1 MANARQIKAKIK
13 SVKNLQKITR
23 ALEIVSTVK
32 LQKTKKRTEHYREFM
47 EEFLRILRVAHER
60 IGLFDAF
67 EWNDDGRRLI
77 VVVSSERWLAGS
89 LNSKLFKHIFTK
101 YNDFKHKTDIFC
113 IGKKAVEFFA
123 RSWFNIVGA
132 IHLKDEFEE
141 QDAASLFTYLQESLD
156 QKTYAKIKVYFNY
169 FKNTITQ
176 IPLRFKL
183 FPLDNDS
190 FNAFAKDID
199 INLETYQTNLWAHQ
213 EFVYEPNKTILR
225 ASLLKQ
231 LAEYIIY
238 GAILQNKTGEF
249 AARMLAMKN
258 AKDNA
263 AKTADTLTV
272 QFNKARQGAIT
283 QEISEIVSA
292 KIAIE

>member
-47 EEFLRILRVAHER
+47 EEFLRVLHVAHER
-60 IGLFDAF
+60 IGLFDSHD
-67 EWNDDGRRLI
+67 ENNKGKRLVI
-77 VVVSSERWLAGS
+77 VVSSERGLAGS
-89 LNSKLFKHIFTK
+89 LNSKLFKHIFGR
-101 YNDFKHKTDIFC
+101 YNDFKDKTDVFC

-123 RSWFNIVGA
+123 RSGFNVVGA
-132 IHLKDEFEE
+132 LHLQDEFQEK
-141 QDAASLFTYLQESLD
+141 DAAPLFTYLQEAFD
-156 QKTYAKIKVYFNY
+156 EKTYAKIKVYFNY

-183 FPLDNDS
+183 YPLDNDS

-199 INLETYQTNLWAHQ
+199 VNLETYSKALSATQ
-213 EFVYEPNKTILR
+213 EFVYEPNKEALR
-225 ASLLKQ
+225 SSLLKQ

-238 GAILQNKTGEF
+238 
-249 AARMLAMKN
+249 
-258 AKDNA
+258 
-263 AKTADTLTV
+263 
-272 QFNKARQGAIT
+272 
-283 QEISEIVSA
+283 
-292 KIAIE
+292 

>member
-47 EEFLRILRVAHER
+47 EEFLRVMRVAHQR
-60 IGLFDAF
+60 IGLFD
-67 EWNDDGRRLI
+67 EIEDQNGRRLI
-77 VVVSSERWLAGS
+77 VVVSSERGLAWS
-89 LNSKLFKHIFTK
+89 LNSKLFKHIFSK
-101 YNDFKHKTDIFC
+101 YSDWKEKTDIFC
-113 IGKKAVEFFA
+113 IGKKAVEFFS
-123 RSWFNIVGA
+123 RNGFNIVGSL
-132 IHLKDEFEE
+132 HLPDEFEE
-141 QDAASLFTYLQESLD
+141 KDAAPLFTYLQDSLD
-156 QKTYAKIKVYFNY
+156 NKIHAKIKVYFNY

-176 IPLRFKL
+176 VPLRFKL
-183 FPLDNDS
+183 YPLDNES
-190 FNAFAKDID
+190 FNTFAKDID
-199 INLETYQTNLWAHQ
+199 INLETYQDAIPAYQ
-213 EFVYEPNKTILR
+213 DFVYEPTKKQLR
-225 ASLLKQ
+225 NSLLKQ

-263 AKTADTLTV
+263 KKTSDALTIK
-272 QFNKARQGAIT
+272 FNKARQGAIT

>member
-47 EEFLRILRVAHER
+47 EEFLRVLRVAHER
-60 IGLFDAF
+60 IGLFNTD
-67 EWNDDGRRLI
+67 EQNDDGKRLI
-77 VVVSSERWLAGS
+77 VVVSSERGLAGS

-101 YNDFKHKTDIFC
+101 YNDHKDKTDVFC

-123 RSWFNIVGA
+123 RSGFNIVGS

-141 QDAASLFTYLQESLD
+141 KDAASLFTYLQDSFD

-183 FPLDNDS
+183 YPLDNDS
-190 FNAFAKDID
+190 FNTFAKDID
-199 INLETYQTNLWAHQ
+199 INLETYEESLSASQ
-213 EFVYEPNKTILR
+213 EFIYEPTKEILK

-263 AKTADTLTV
+263 AKTADSLTIK
-272 QFNKARQGAIT
+272 FNNARQAAIT

>member
-47 EEFLRILRVAHER
+47 EEFLRVLRVAHER
-60 IGLFDAF
+60 IGLFDAT
-67 EWNDDGRRLI
+67 EKQLKKRRLI
-77 VVVSSERWLAGS
+77 VVVSSERGLAGS
-89 LNSKLFKHIFTK
+89 LNSKLFKHIFSK
-101 YNDFKHKTDIFC
+101 YHAHKDNVDVFC

-123 RSWFNIVGA
+123 RSGFNIVGSL
-132 IHLKDEFEE
+132 HLQDEFQEK
-141 QDAASLFTYLQESLD
+141 DAASLFTYLQHSFD
-156 QKTYAKIKVYFNY
+156 KHTYGKIKVYFNY

-190 FNAFAKDID
+190 FSTFAKDID
-199 INLETYQTNLWAHQ
+199 VNLDTYNAALATSQ
-213 EFVYEPNKTILR
+213 EFVYEPTKEILR
-225 ASLLKQ
+225 DALLKQ

-238 GAILQNKTGEF
+238 GAILQNKT
-249 AARMLAMKN
+249 
-258 AKDNA
+258 
-263 AKTADTLTV
+263 
-272 QFNKARQGAIT
+272 
-283 QEISEIVSA
+283 
-292 KIAIE
+292 

>member
-47 EEFLRILRVAHER
+47 EEFLRVLRVAHDR
-60 IGLFDAF
+60 IGLFQPS
-67 EWNDDGRRLI
+67 ENQDGRRLI
-77 VVVSSERWLAGS
+77 VVVSSERGLAGS
-89 LNSKLFKHIFTK
+89 LNSKLFKHIFSK
-101 YNDFKHKTDIFC
+101 YHDRKHKTDVFC
-113 IGKKAVEFFA
+113 IGKKAIEFFA
-123 RSWFNIVGA
+123 RAGFNVVGSL
-132 IHLKDEFEE
+132 HLGDDFKET
-141 QDAASLFTYLQESLD
+141 DAMPLFSYLQEALD
-156 QKTYAKIKVYFNY
+156 KNTHSKIKVYFNY

-183 FPLDNDS
+183 FPIDNETFS
-190 FNAFAKDID
+190 TFAKDID
-199 INLETYQTNLWAHQ
+199 VNLDVYNEALPSYQ
-213 EFVYEPNKTILR
+213 EFIYEPTKEVLKQ
-225 ASLLKQ
+225 SLLKQ

-263 AKTADTLTV
+263 AKTADSLTIK
-272 QFNKARQGAIT
+272 FNNARQAAIT